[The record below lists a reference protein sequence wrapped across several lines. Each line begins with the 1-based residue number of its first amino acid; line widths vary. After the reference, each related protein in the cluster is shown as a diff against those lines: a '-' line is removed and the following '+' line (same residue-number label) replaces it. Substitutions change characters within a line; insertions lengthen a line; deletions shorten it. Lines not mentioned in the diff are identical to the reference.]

1 MAIRVGV
8 NGFGRIGRLFLRAA
22 AGAQHLEIVALN
34 DLFDVNSM
42 AHLFKYDSVHGPFKG
57 DVAVQGDSL
66 AIDGKTIKV
75 FSEKDASNLPW
86 KDLGVRLVVEA
97 TGHYREREAAAV
109 HIEKGGA
116 ERVIVSA
123 PGKNA
128 DVTIVMGVND
138 DTYDPEKHF
147 VVSAASC
154 TTNCLAPV
162 AKVLD
167 DNFKI
172 RRGLMTTIHAYTNDQ
187 RILDFPHKDLRR
199 ARAAAVSMIP
209 TSTGA
214 AKAIG
219 LVLPQLDGK
228 LDGLAMRVPTPDGSV
243 VDLVAE
249 VEKATTAEEVNAAC
263 KAAAEG
269 PLKGA
274 LRYCAEPIVS
284 IDIVGDPHASIFD
297 SVLTKV
303 SDGTLVKVFSWYDNE
318 WGFTNRMLQ
327 LAQKLMA

>member
-1 MAIRVGV
+1 MAIRVGL
-8 NGFGRIGRLFLRAA
+8 NGFGRIGRLVLRAA
-22 AGAQHLEIVALN
+22 ADDRELEIVALN
-34 DLFDVNSM
+34 DLFDISTI

-57 DVAVQGDSL
+57 EVKIDGDSL
-66 AIDGKTIKV
+66 VINGKKIKV
-75 FSEKDASNLPW
+75 FAEKDAGNLPW
-86 KDLGVRLVVEA
+86 KDLGARLVIEA
-97 TGHYREREAAAV
+97 TGHYRERDAAAV
-109 HIEKGGA
+109 HIDKGGA
-116 ERVIVSA
+116 ERVVISA

-138 DTYDPEKHF
+138 VDYDPSKHF
-147 VVSAASC
+147 VISAASC

-172 RRGLMTTIHAYTNDQ
+172 KRGLMTTIHAYTNDQ
-187 RILDFPHKDLRR
+187 RIMDFPHKDLRR

-228 LDGLAMRVPTPDGSV
+228 LDGMAIRVPTPDGSL
-243 VDLVAE
+243 VDLVCE
-249 VEKATTAEEVNAAC
+249 VEKATTAEEINAAC

-274 LRYCAEPIVS
+274 LKYCEDPIVS
-284 IDIVGDPHASIFD
+284 IDVVGDPHASIFD
-297 SVLTKV
+297 SQLTKV
-303 SDGTLVKVFSWYDNE
+303 MDGNFVKVLSWYDNE
-318 WGFTNRMLQ
+318 WGFTNRMLE
-327 LAQKLMA
+327 LCRKLMA

>member
-1 MAIRVGV
+1 LV
-8 NGFGRIGRLFLRAA
+8 LRAIA
-22 AGAQHLEIVALN
+22 DDQDLEIVALN
-34 DLFDVNSM
+34 DLFDIEKI

-57 DVAVQGDSL
+57 DVK
-66 AIDGKTIKV
+66 IDGDALVVNGNKIKV
-75 FSEKDASNLPW
+75 FSEMDAGALPW
-86 KDLGVRLVVEA
+86 KDLGVRLVIEA
-97 TGHYREREAAAV
+97 TGHYRERDKAAV
-109 HIEKGGA
+109 HIDKGGA
-116 ERVIVSA
+116 EKVMISA

-138 DTYDPEKHF
+138 GDYDPAKHS
-147 VVSAASC
+147 VISAASC

-172 RRGLMTTIHAYTNDQ
+172 VRGLMTTIHAYTNDQ
-187 RILDFPHKDLRR
+187 RIMDSPHKDMRR

-228 LDGLAMRVPTPDGSV
+228 LDGMAIRVPTPDGSL
-243 VDLVAE
+243 VDLVCE
-249 VEKATTAEEVNAAC
+249 VEKSTTAEEINAAC
-263 KAAAEG
+263 KAASE
-269 PLKGA
+269 GA
-274 LRYCAEPIVS
+274 LRGCLRYCEDPIVS

-297 SVLTKV
+297 SQLTKV
-303 SDGTLVKVFSWYDNE
+303 TDGNFVKVLSWYDNE
-318 WGFTNRMLQ
+318 WGFTNRML
-327 LAQKLMA
+327 KLCRKIVA